1 MIFEEL
7 ITLRP
12 SLKLGELIQL
22 FLLGYDD
29 KIYFDIIINGD
40 LYNPIEHVRII
51 DVSLEPY
58 YDCEIEYLCDAEGS
72 MLTVGIKKEENKDA

>member
-1 MIFEEL
+1 MKFEEL

-29 KIYFDIIINGD
+29 KIYLDILINAD
-40 LYNPIEHVRII
+40 SYNQMEHIRII

-58 YDCEIEYLCDAEGS
+58 YDYKIEYLCDAEGS

>member
-1 MIFEEL
+1 MSFDEL
-7 ITLRP
+7 ITLRQ

-29 KIYFDIIINGD
+29 KIYFDIVINGD

-58 YDCEIEYLCDAEGS
+58 YDFEIEYLCDTEGS
-72 MLTVGIKKEENKDA
+72 MLTVGIKKEEKDE

>member
-1 MIFEEL
+1 MVFDEL
-7 ITLRP
+7 ISLRP

-51 DVSLEPY
+51 DASLQPY
-58 YDCEIEYLCDAEGS
+58 YDYEIEYLSDTEGS
-72 MLTVGIKKEENKDA
+72 MLSVGIKKEEK

>member
-1 MIFEEL
+1 MTFDEL
-7 ITLRP
+7 VTLRP

-40 LYNPIEHVRII
+40 SYNPMEHIRII
-51 DVSLEPY
+51 DSSLKPY
-58 YDCEIEYLCDAEGS
+58 YDCEIGYLCDAEGS
-72 MLTVGIKKEENKDA
+72 MLTVGIKMEEKDE

>member
-1 MIFEEL
+1 MTFDEL
-7 ITLRP
+7 VTLRP

-51 DVSLEPY
+51 DASLQPY
-58 YDCEIEYLCDAEGS
+58 YDCKIEYLSDTEGS
-72 MLTVGIKKEENKDA
+72 MLAVGIKKEDEER

>member
-1 MIFEEL
+1 MSFDEL

-29 KIYFDIIINGD
+29 KIYFDIVINGD

-58 YDCEIEYLCDAEGS
+58 YDFEIEYLCDTEGS
-72 MLTVGIKKEENKDA
+72 MLTVGIKKEEKDE

>member
-1 MIFEEL
+1 MIFDEL
-7 ITLRP
+7 ISLRP

-40 LYNPIEHVRII
+40 LYNSMEHIRII
-51 DVSLEPY
+51 DEKLQPY
-58 YDCEIEYLCDAEGS
+58 YDCEIEYLCDDDDS
-72 MLTVGIKKEENKDA
+72 MLSVGIKKEVNQ